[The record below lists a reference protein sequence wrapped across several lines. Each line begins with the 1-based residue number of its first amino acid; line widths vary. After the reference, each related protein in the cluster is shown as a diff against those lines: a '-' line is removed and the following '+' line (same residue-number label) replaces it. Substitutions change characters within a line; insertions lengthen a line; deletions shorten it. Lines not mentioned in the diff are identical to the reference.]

1 MALEH
6 VRADAEMAQEQVRVE
21 AELAL
26 EQVRVEAEL
35 ALELELGQIC
45 VCVSSCG
52 AERAARVVA

>member
-45 VCVSSCG
+45 VCFSSCG
-52 AERAARVVA
+52 AEQVARVVA